1 VVTVTKTADD
11 GRSVTGAAVGALELY
26 RLLFPPAFR
35 HGVVDP
41 PRGYLAVVLEGA
53 VRKSFRR
60 TSSTLDC
67 GSFASIPAGAS
78 HSSVFAAAGCE
89 VLVIRPSNDDGA
101 QLFGRLLVELRRV
114 DASAATHLG
123 RRIAGELGATDSC
136 SALALEGLALELI
149 ASVGRAT
156 AQPRN
161 DRGTAWL
168 HTVREL
174 LDASVPGLPCLQ
186 ELAAA
191 VGRHPA
197 HLARVFRREYGV
209 TVADYARLRRLE
221 WATAKIASTDAPL
234 ARIAL
239 DAGFADQSHFTRA
252 FRRHHGVTPGR
263 YRKLVRA

>member
-1 VVTVTKTADD
+1 MTATIEGAED
-11 GRSVTGAAVGALELY
+11 GRSMTRAAVGALELY

-35 HGVVDP
+35 HGVIDP

-53 VRKSFRR
+53 VCKSFGQTR
-60 TSSTLDC
+60 STLEC

-89 VLVIRPSNDDGA
+89 VLVIRPSDGDGS
-101 QLFGRLLVELRRV
+101 QLFGRLLLELRRV

-123 RRIAGELGATDSC
+123 RRIAGELAARDSC
-136 SALALEGLALELI
+136 STLALEGLALELI
-149 ASVGRAT
+149 ATVGRAT
-156 AQPRN
+156 AAP
-161 DRGTAWL
+161 DARGAAWL

-174 LDASVPGLPCLQ
+174 LDASVPRFPCLQ

-221 WATAKIASTDAPL
+221 WATAEIALTDAPL

-239 DAGFADQSHFTRA
+239 DAGFADQSHFTRV

-263 YRKLVRA
+263 YRELVRA

>member
-1 VVTVTKTADD
+1 VVAVTEKADD
-11 GRSVTGAAVGALELY
+11 GRSVTRAAVGAIELY

-35 HGVVDP
+35 HGVIDP

-60 TSSTLDC
+60 TKSTLDC

-89 VLVIRPSNDDGA
+89 ILVIRPANDDGA
-101 QLFGRLLVELRRV
+101 QLFGRLLLELRRV

-123 RRIAGELGATDSC
+123 RRIAGELGARDS
-136 SALALEGLALELI
+136 SSTLALEGLALELI

-156 AQPRN
+156 TPRAE
-161 DRGTAWL
+161 RGTAWL
-168 HTVREL
+168 QTVREL

-191 VGRHPA
+191 VERHPA

-221 WATAKIASTDAPL
+221 WAAAEIASTDTPL

-252 FRRHHGVTPGR
+252 FRRHHGVTPGH
-263 YRKLVRA
+263 YRELVRA

>member
-1 VVTVTKTADD
+1 VVAVAEKADD
-11 GRSVTGAAVGALELY
+11 GRSVTRATVGSLELY
-26 RLLFPPAFR
+26 RLFFPPAFR
-35 HGVVDP
+35 HGVIDP

-53 VRKSFRR
+53 VRKSFRQ
-60 TSSTLDC
+60 TKSTLDC

-89 VLVIRPSNDDGA
+89 ILVIRPANDDGA
-101 QLFGRLLVELRRV
+101 RLFGPLLLELRRV
-114 DASAATHLG
+114 DASVATHLG
-123 RRIAGELGATDSC
+123 RRIAGELGATDSS

-156 AQPRN
+156 TPRAE
-161 DRGTAWL
+161 RGTAWL
-168 HTVREL
+168 QTVREL

-191 VGRHPA
+191 VERHPA

-221 WATAKIASTDAPL
+221 WAAAEIASTDTPL

-252 FRRHHGVTPGR
+252 FRRHHGVTPGH
-263 YRKLVRA
+263 YRELVRA

>member
-1 VVTVTKTADD
+1 VVATEKGDD
-11 GRSVTGAAVGALELY
+11 GRSVTRVAVGAIELH
-26 RLLFPPAFR
+26 RLFFPPAFR
-35 HGVVDP
+35 HGVIDP
-41 PRGYLAVVLEGA
+41 PCGYLAVVLEGA
-53 VRKSFRR
+53 VCKSFRQ
-60 TSSTLDC
+60 TTSTLER

-101 QLFGRLLVELRRV
+101 QLFGRLLIEFRRV

-123 RRIAGELGATDSC
+123 RRIAGELGARDSC
-136 SALALEGLALELI
+136 STLALEGLALELI

-156 AQPRN
+156 APRH
-161 DRGTAWL
+161 DRGTTWL

-221 WATAKIASTDAPL
+221 WATAEIASTDAPL